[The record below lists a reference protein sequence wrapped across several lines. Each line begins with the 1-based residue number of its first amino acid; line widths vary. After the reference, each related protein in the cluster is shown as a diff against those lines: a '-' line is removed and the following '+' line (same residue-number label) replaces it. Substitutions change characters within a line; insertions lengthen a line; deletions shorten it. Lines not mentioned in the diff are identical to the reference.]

1 MKRAILLLFV
11 FLLVASF
18 RVYPAE
24 AASPDSVRLQQ
35 LFDLAQKKDQQKDRL
50 QYIEALYN
58 EAIKCK
64 SAQYE
69 ATAMFL
75 FAKHYYGANIDSMYY
90 WSGQAVPMLR
100 EQKRYEEMFR
110 IKAWVI
116 YNLSKERKNKEALD
130 AINELKALAK
140 ELNYPDGGDMA
151 NQALANYYF
160 DNDLQTEGLA
170 LYEEVLTD
178 MEKRDVPLMK
188 RVNII
193 RQLMNRAPGS
203 ELQLKYTDRLKE
215 YVEMCDSKGIENL
228 DEENPVYKLRYI
240 MHRTYAVIY
249 TRQDKMDLA
258 LEHLR
263 KAESIIEEYKM
274 GHTKYELMGVYIAYF
289 SATKEYDK
297 AVSMCDSMLDYA
309 RKGNKVFVY
318 HDYLHAKAKA
328 LFNGAHYRESAVT
341 YADYAHLKDSLST
354 VSYFEELANMKTQH
368 NVDKLEIANKQM
380 EMDKLKDH
388 NKMLFLFG
396 GMIVLVFICFLLGYL
411 AFAIHRFG
419 RQLKVAKEKAEEAD
433 RLKSAFLANMNH
445 EIRTPLNAISGFSQL
460 LAEEDDRELRAE
472 YSRIVQSNNE
482 LLQRLIADVL
492 DLSKIESD
500 TVTFQ
505 YANYNLPELMKD
517 IYNVIL
523 LRMPEGVELQLADC
537 VALSFYTDRNRFSQ
551 ILTNLL
557 TNAIKHTETG
567 YIRLGYDVSETEVR
581 FFVKD
586 TGEGIPEEQLERI
599 FSRFVQLNEWTN
611 GVGLGLAI
619 SKGLILKMGGTIS
632 VESKVGEGSTFYV
645 TLPNKQ

>member
-1 MKRAILLLFV
+1 MKRTILLLV
-11 FLLVASF
+11 MLLLVASF
-18 RVYPAE
+18 RAYPSDE
-24 AASPDSVRLQQ
+24 AFPDSVRLQQ
-35 LFDLAQKKDQQKDRL
+35 MFDLAQKKNQQKDRL
-50 QYIEALYN
+50 LYIESLYN
-58 EAIKCK
+58 EAKKCK

-69 ATAMFL
+69 ATAMFM
-75 FAKHYYGANIDSMYY
+75 FAKHYYTTNIDSMYY
-90 WSGQAVPMLR
+90 WSGQAVPLLR
-100 EQKRYEEMFR
+100 AQERYEEMFR

-116 YNLSKERKNKEALD
+116 YNLSREKKNKEALD

-170 LYEEVLTD
+170 LYEEVLAD

-193 RQLMNRAPGS
+193 KQLMNRAPGS

-228 DEENPVYKLRYI
+228 DEENPIYKQRYI

-249 TRQDKMDLA
+249 TRLDKLDLA

-309 RKGNKVFVY
+309 SKGNKVFFY
-318 HDYLHAKAKA
+318 QDYLHAKARV
-328 LFNGAHYRESAVT
+328 LFDGARYRESAEA
-341 YADYAHLKDSLST
+341 YANYGLMKDSLSNAT
-354 VSYFEELANMKTQH
+354 YFEELANMKTQH

-396 GMIVLVFICFLLGYL
+396 GMIVLLIICFSLGYL
-411 AFAIHRFG
+411 VFTIHRFG
-419 RQLKVAKEKAEEAD
+419 RQLKAAKEKAEEAD

-472 YSRIVQSNNE
+472 YSEIVQSNNE

-492 DLSKIESD
+492 DISKIESD
-500 TVTFQ
+500 TVSFQ
-505 YANYNLPELMKD
+505 FAYCDLSAVMKG

-523 LRMPEGVELQLADC
+523 LRMSEGVELQLMDC
-537 VALSFYTDRNRFSQ
+537 DELSFYTDRNRFMQ
-551 ILTNLL
+551 IMTNLL
-557 TNAIKHTETG
+557 TNAIKHTEKGFIRFG
-567 YIRLGYDVSETEVR
+567 YSVTESEVR
-581 FFVKD
+581 FFVRD
-586 TGEGIPEEQLERI
+586 SGEGIPEEQLERI
-599 FSRFVQLNEWTN
+599 FSRFVQLNEWTK

-619 SKGLILKMGGTIS
+619 SKGLIQKMGGTIS
-632 VESKVGEGSTFYV
+632 VESEVGVGSVFYV
-645 TLPNKQ
+645 TLPNKK

>member
-1 MKRAILLLFV
+1 MKRTILLLFV

-35 LFDLAQKKDQQKDRL
+35 MSDLAQKKNQQKDRL
-50 QYIEALYN
+50 LYIESLYN
-58 EAIKCK
+58 EAKKCK

-75 FAKHYYGANIDSMYY
+75 FAKHYYTTNIDSMYY
-90 WSGQAVPMLR
+90 WSGQAVPLLR
-100 EQKRYEEMFR
+100 AQERYEEMFR

-116 YNLSKERKNKEALD
+116 YNLSREKKNKEALD
-130 AINELKALAK
+130 AIHELKTLAK
-140 ELNYPDGGDMA
+140 ELNYLDGGDMA

-193 RQLMNRAPGS
+193 KQLMNRAPGS
-203 ELQLKYTDRLKE
+203 ELQLKYTDRLKD
-215 YVEMCDSKGIENL
+215 YVE
-228 DEENPVYKLRYI
+228 
-240 MHRTYAVIY
+240 
-249 TRQDKMDLA
+249 
-258 LEHLR
+258 
-263 KAESIIEEYKM
+263 
-274 GHTKYELMGVYIAYF
+274 
-289 SATKEYDK
+289 
-297 AVSMCDSMLDYA
+297 MCDSMLDYA
-309 RKGNKVFVY
+309 SKGNRVFVY
-318 HDYLHAKAKA
+318 QDYLKAKA
-328 LFNGAHYRESAVT
+328 RALFDGAHYRESAVT
-341 YADYAHLKDSLST
+341 YADYAHMKDSLSNA
-354 VSYFEELANMKTQH
+354 SYFEELATMKTQH
-368 NVDKLEIANKQM
+368 SVDKLEIANKQM

-396 GMIVLVFICFLLGYL
+396 GMIVLLIICFSLGYL
-411 AFAIHRFG
+411 VFTIHRFG
-419 RQLKVAKEKAEEAD
+419 RELKAAKEKAEEAD

-472 YSRIVQSNNE
+472 YSEIVQSNNE

-492 DLSKIESD
+492 DISKIESD
-500 TVTFQ
+500 TVSFQ
-505 YANYNLPELMKD
+505 FAYCDLPAVMKG

-523 LRMPEGVELQLADC
+523 LRMSEGVELQLMDC
-537 VALSFYTDRNRFSQ
+537 DELSFYTDRNRFMQ
-551 ILTNLL
+551 IMTNLL
-557 TNAIKHTETG
+557 TNAIKHTEKGFIRFG
-567 YIRLGYDVSETEVR
+567 YSVTESEVR

-586 TGEGIPEEQLERI
+586 SGEGIPEEQLERI
-599 FSRFVQLNEWTN
+599 FSRFVQLNEWTK

-619 SKGLILKMGGTIS
+619 SKGLIQKMGGTIS
-632 VESKVGEGSTFYV
+632 VESEVGVGSVFYV
-645 TLPNKQ
+645 TLPNKK